1 MVLAL
6 RRLGTDGPEVGAI
19 GLGCMGMSQ
28 SYGVRDDD
36 GEALA
41 TLHRAADLGVTLV
54 DTADVYGAGA
64 NEELLARFLATR
76 RDDVVLATKVGLVP
90 TPGQSVPGGVDG
102 RPEYVHRAVR
112 ASLRRLGVDHVDLS
126 YLHRVD
132 PQVPVEETV
141 GAMAELV
148 GQGLVRHLG
157 VSETSPDELRR
168 AHAVHR
174 IAAVQSEWSL
184 FTRDVETGVVPA
196 ARELGVAVVPFSP
209 LGRGLLTGTVTSTA
223 DLPADDMRRAFPRFA
238 DGNLAANLALV
249 EQVRAVAAEHGAT
262 PGQVA
267 LAWLL
272 AQGPDVVPIPGTK
285 RRRYLEENAAAADLA
300 LTGADLERLDAL
312 RPAGARY
319 PEGSFMARLVERPV
333 TP

>member
-1 MVLAL
+1 MTLPR

-36 GEALA
+36 AESLA
-41 TLHRAADLGVTLV
+41 TLHRALDLGVTLI

-64 NEELLARFLATR
+64 NETLLSAVVTSR
-76 RDDVVLATKVGLVP
+76 RDEVVLATKVGLVP
-90 TPGQSVPGGVDG
+90 AAGQSVPGGVDG
-102 RPEYVHRAVR
+102 RPEHVHRAAR
-112 ASLRRLGVDHVDLS
+112 ASLDRLGVDHVDLY

-148 GQGLVRHLG
+148 AQGLVRYLG
-157 VSETSPDELRR
+157 VSETSAEQLRR
-168 AHAVHR
+168 AHAVHP
-174 IAAVQSEWSL
+174 IAALQSEWSL
-184 FTRDVETGVVPA
+184 FTRGLETDVVPA
-196 ARELGVAVVPFSP
+196 ARELGVALVPFSP
-209 LGRGLLTGTVTSTA
+209 LGRGLLTGTVTSAA
-223 DLPADDMRRAFPRFA
+223 DLPDDDMRRGFPRFA
-238 DGNLAANLALV
+238 DGNLAANLQLV
-249 EQVRAVAAEHGAT
+249 DQVRAVAVEHGAT

-285 RRRYLEENAAAADLA
+285 RRRYLDENA
-300 LTGADLERLDAL
+300 GAVDVVLSPGDLERLDAL
-312 RPAGARY
+312 RPVGNRY
-319 PEGSFMARLVERPV
+319 ADGSFMARLAQPA
-333 TP
+333 P

>member
-1 MVLAL
+1 MTLPQ

-36 GEALA
+36 AESVA
-41 TLHRAADLGVTLV
+41 TLHRALDLGVTLI

-64 NEELLARFLATR
+64 NETLLSGVVAAR

-90 TPGQSVPGGVDG
+90 AAGQSVPGGVDG
-102 RPEYVHRAVR
+102 RPEYVRDAVR
-112 ASLRRLGVDHVDLS
+112 ASLKRLGVEHVDLY

-132 PQVPVEETV
+132 PVVPVEETI

-148 GQGLVRHLG
+148 EQGLVRHLG
-157 VSETSPDELRR
+157 VSETSADQLRR
-168 AHAVHR
+168 AHAVHP

-184 FTRDVETGVVPA
+184 FTRDVETDVLPT
-196 ARELGVAVVPFSP
+196 ARELGIAFVPFSP
-209 LGRGLLTGTVTSTA
+209 LGRGMLTGAVGSTA
-223 DLPADDMRRAFPRFA
+223 ELPPDDMRRNFPRFA
-238 DGNLAANLALV
+238 DEHLAGNLRLV

-285 RRRYLEENAAAADLA
+285 RRRYLEENVGAAG
-300 LTGADLERLDAL
+300 LTLSPADLERLDAL
-312 RPAGARY
+312 RPTGGRY
-319 PEGSFMARLVERPV
+319 PEGSFMARLVER
-333 TP
+333 

>member
-1 MVLAL
+1 MTLPR

-36 GEALA
+36 ESLA
-41 TLHRAADLGVTLV
+41 TLHRALDLGVTLV

-64 NEELLARFLATR
+64 NESLLSAVVAGR
-76 RDDVVLATKVGLVP
+76 RDEVVLATKVGLVP
-90 TPGQSVPGGVDG
+90 SAGQSVPGGVDG
-102 RPEYVHRAVR
+102 RPEYVHRAAR
-112 ASLRRLGVDHVDLS
+112 ASLARLGVDHVDLY

-148 GQGLVRHLG
+148 GQGLVRYLG
-157 VSETSPDELRR
+157 VSETSAEQLRR
-168 AHAVHR
+168 AHAVHP
-174 IAAVQSEWSL
+174 IAALQSEWSL
-184 FTRDVETGVVPA
+184 FTRGLETDVVPA
-196 ARELGVAVVPFSP
+196 ARELGVALVPFSP
-209 LGRGLLTGTVTSTA
+209 LGRGLLTGAVTSTA
-223 DLPADDMRRAFPRFA
+223 DLPDDDMRRGFPRFA
-238 DGNLAANLALV
+238 DGNLAANLELV
-249 EQVRAVAAEHGAT
+249 EQVRAVAVEHDAA

-285 RRRYLEENAAAADLA
+285 RRRYLEENA
-300 LTGADLERLDAL
+300 GAVDVILSPGDLERLDAL
-312 RPAGARY
+312 RPAGNRY
-319 PEGSFMARLVERPV
+319 ADGSFMARLVQR
-333 TP
+333 

>member
-1 MVLAL
+1 MTLPQ

-36 GEALA
+36 AESVA
-41 TLHRAADLGVTLV
+41 TLHRALDLGVTLI

-64 NEELLARFLATR
+64 NETLLSGVVAAR

-90 TPGQSVPGGVDG
+90 AAGQSVPGGVDG
-102 RPEYVHRAVR
+102 RPEYVRDAVR
-112 ASLRRLGVDHVDLS
+112 ASLKRLGVEHVDLY

-132 PQVPVEETV
+132 PVVPVEETI

-148 GQGLVRHLG
+148 EQGLVRHLG
-157 VSETSPDELRR
+157 VSETSADQLRR
-168 AHAVHR
+168 AHAVHP

-184 FTRDVETGVVPA
+184 FTREVETDVLPV
-196 ARELGVAVVPFSP
+196 ARELGVAFVPFSP
-209 LGRGLLTGTVTSTA
+209 LGRGLLTGTVTSTDELA
-223 DLPADDMRRAFPRFA
+223 DDDMRRGFPRFA
-238 DGNLAANLALV
+238 AENLATNLALV
-249 EQVRAVAAEHGAT
+249 EQVRAVAAEHDAT
-262 PGQVA
+262 AGQVA

-285 RRRYLEENAAAADLA
+285 RRRYLEENAAATDVV
-300 LTGADLERLDAL
+300 LTPADLERLDAL

-319 PEGSFMARLVERPV
+319 APGSLMARLVER
-333 TP
+333 